1 MWSYL
6 IYACL
11 AGSTYILIRGWQ
23 ALESLGRR
31 RVWFTVILLFPVLSF
46 TFTRMRVV
54 SGVLYDVCFA
64 IGYFWL
70 VAVLYGFMILLSL
83 DILRMIARIGNI
95 KPRFIYRNYPRM
107 KVIMFWTIFLILS
120 TILTAGYFNAQ
131 LPRTTHL
138 TIPVEKNAG
147 QLTTLRIAMAS
158 DFHLG
163 QFYGRKS
170 LARIVNTMNRHNPD
184 MVMLVGDIF
193 DRRPEPV
200 VLNDL
205 AAEFSRLQ
213 PRYGVFYVNGNHDR
227 GGNKGLFPITFFSSL
242 GVQPL
247 LDSLVLVNNSVYLA
261 GRKDR
266 SSGIRKTIPE
276 LLHGIDRQLPV
287 ILLDHQ
293 PFNLEE
299 AEQAGVDLQLSGHS
313 HHGQLWPLNHITSAI
328 FEQDW
333 GLLQKGD
340 THYYISCGTGTWGP
354 PVRTAGYAE
363 VVIIDLI
370 FQSSPCPHALHSGF

>member
-6 IYACL
+6 IYACM
-11 AGSTYILIRGWQ
+11 AGSTYMLIRGWQ

-31 RVWFTVILLFPVLSF
+31 RVWFAVILLFPVLSF
-46 TFTRMRVV
+46 TIARMRVV

-64 IGYFWL
+64 VGYFWL
-70 VAVLYGFMILLSL
+70 VAVLYGFIILLTL
-83 DILRMIARIGNI
+83 DILRIIARIGNI

-107 KVIMFWTIFLILS
+107 KIIMFWTIFLILS
-120 TILTAGYFNAQ
+120 VILAAGYLNAQ
-131 LPRTTHL
+131 LPRATHL

-147 QLTTLRIAMAS
+147 RLTTLRIAMAS

-184 MVMLVGDIF
+184 MVVLVGDIF
-193 DRRPEPV
+193 DGN

-205 AAEFSRLQ
+205 ADEFSRLQ
-213 PRYGVFYVNGNHDR
+213 PRYGVFFVNGNHER
-227 GGNKGLFPITFFSSL
+227 GSNRAITYLSSL

-247 LDSLVLVNNSVYLA
+247 LDSLVLVDNSVYLA

-266 SSGIRKTIPE
+266 SSRIRKTIPE

-313 HHGQLWPLNHITSAI
+313 HHGQLWPLNYITGAI
-328 FEQDW
+328 FEHDW
-333 GLLQKGD
+333 GFLQKGD

-354 PVRTAGYAE
+354 PVRTTGYAE
-363 VVIIDLI
+363 VVIIDLA
-370 FQSSPCPHALHSGF
+370 FNKTPLF